1 MELKRK
7 PFQGVINII
16 RFNWHFYAIAIIAIS
31 LLLVFQNKI
40 PSTIKPLVLSG
51 VIIAAITL
59 LTSILVSYYIYDAS
73 DLYELNWLKNF
84 DYKKVLN
91 INAGFDEISE
101 IITTKF
107 PDTNLII
114 ADFYNAEKHTEISI
128 KRARKA
134 YPPNPK
140 TISVQTDKLPFP
152 DNSFEYS
159 VAIFSAHEIRDEKE
173 RIIFFKELA
182 RVTKREIHVTEHLRD
197 FKNFLA
203 YTIGFLHFH
212 SRKKWIKTFTEADLA
227 IAEELKSTPFVTT
240 FILKKNGT
248 TL

>member
-1 MELKRK
+1 MDLKRK
-7 PFQGVINII
+7 PLQGILNII
-16 RFNWHFYAIAIIAIS
+16 RFNWHFYAIAIS
-31 LLLVFQNKI
+31 LIILILIFQNKF
-40 PSTIKPLVLSG
+40 PSTIKPFILSG
-51 VIIAAITL
+51 AGIAAITL
-59 LTSILVSYYIYDAS
+59 ITSITVSYYIYDAS
-73 DLYELNWLKNF
+73 NLYQLNWLKNLHN
-84 DYKKVLN
+84 KNVLN
-91 INAGFDEISE
+91 INAGFDETSE

-107 PDTNLII
+107 PGTNLII

-227 IAEELKSTPFVTT
+227 IAEEVKSTPFVTT